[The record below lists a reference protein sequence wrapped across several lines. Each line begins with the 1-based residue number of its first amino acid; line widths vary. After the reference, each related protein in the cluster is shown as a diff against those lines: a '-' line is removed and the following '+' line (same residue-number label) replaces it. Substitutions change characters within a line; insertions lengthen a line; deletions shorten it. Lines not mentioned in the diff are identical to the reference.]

1 MTRVTLG
8 KYETT
13 RYRLQLPE
21 RDLETPV
28 YIVGSPNTGKST
40 LLGNLAEQFA
50 GLAGQGVLVL
60 DIKGDLAHEIAA
72 RTRYPDKLIYFAPGE
87 CHFPGGQRTWALNPF
102 EFDRHDRDAA
112 YRMAEAI
119 PALFE
124 RMGMADLSTMANIRQ
139 TLQATTQ
146 LALRDDEP
154 TLLTLPLVL
163 YHPPTRAQLLA
174 KRAWPATKVYWQHD
188 YEGVTPSEQR
198 RKTTTTTN
206 RFFDFLSSPAM
217 NALVGTYRSTFR
229 LREWLS
235 EGKFVVCNL
244 GTNLHRNVGIMIGN
258 LIMATLVEATF
269 ARPDDGRR
277 NTWRC
282 VVDEFHLFVGD
293 QFASIINE
301 ARSFKLF
308 PVLAHQGASQLSSD
322 AKRRAGD
329 LLEAVGHAGVRYELS
344 RGFEDGQERFA
355 ARLRY
360 RTGPKG
366 TPREERVLLLDWWGE
381 PVPGQRQRAIATQ
394 ENDRFTAPVAD
405 VYRRNSERY
414 WDLMLGG
421 AEKPAKPTKQGDG
434 GFRSRQ
440 TKRSSAEEAA
450 GPGPV
455 RPEPGATAPTGDDPP
470 RPAGA
475 GGDRPPSLLDEFPG
489 EPPLLPR

>member
-1 MTRVTLG
+1 MARVTLG

-13 RYRLQLPE
+13 RYRLQLDE
-21 RDLETPV
+21 GDLETPV
-28 YIVGSPNTGKST
+28 YVVGSPNTGKST

-50 GLAGQGVLVL
+50 GLGDQGVLVL

-72 RTRYPDKLIYFAPGE
+72 RTRHPEKLVYVAPGE
-87 CHFPGGQRTWALNPF
+87 CDFPGGQRTWALNPF
-102 EFDRHDRDAA
+102 EFERHNRDAA
-112 YRMAEAI
+112 YRTAEAI

-163 YHPPTRAQLLA
+163 YHPETRGRLLA

-206 RFFDFLSSPAM
+206 RFFDFLSSPVM
-217 NALVGTYRSTFR
+217 NALVGTYHSTFR
-229 LREWLS
+229 LRDWLA
-235 EGKFVVCNL
+235 EGKLVVCNL

-269 ARPDDGRR
+269 ARPDDGKR
-277 NTWRC
+277 NIWRC

-301 ARSFKLF
+301 ARSFRLF
-308 PVLAHQGASQLSSD
+308 PVLAHQGASQLSND

-360 RTGPKG
+360 RTGPTG
-366 TPREERVLLLDWWGE
+366 TPREERVLLQNWWAE
-381 PVPGQRQRAIATQ
+381 PVPGQLHRAIASQ
-394 ENDRFTAPVAD
+394 GDDRCTAPVAE
-405 VYRRNSERY
+405 VFRRNSEWY
-414 WDLMLGG
+414 WDLMLDDG
-421 AEKPAKPTKQGDG
+421 APAKPARAAKQADG

-440 TKRSSAEEAA
+440 RRHAEEAA

-455 RPEPGATAPTGDDPP
+455 RSEPGAAASPGDDSP
-470 RPAGA
+470 RPARA
-475 GGDRPPSLLDEFPG
+475 GGDRAPSLLDEFPG
-489 EPPLLPR
+489 E